1 MITDMDAAV
10 KIYLSEVKYEV
21 KFDTWRSEK
30 SVNDELKTRNK
41 QTSKVNTA
49 YDDDRAE
56 DWLVRKIQDA
66 IDNVYGECRWCIHDR
81 SQFESDEILENPTEW
96 TIHFIFADSWR
107 GSVKAL
113 KRHVHRYICEYVLSQ
128 WYRAAQPGVAA
139 TYSYSADEELS
150 KVYEEARNERVVLE
164 PWRL

>member
-1 MITDMDAAV
+1 MDATV

-30 SVNDELKTRNK
+30 STNDMLKARNK
-41 QTSKVNTA
+41 ETSRVSTA
-49 YDDDRAE
+49 YNDDRAE

-66 IDNVYGECRWCIHDR
+66 IDNVYGECKWCIHDR
-81 SQFESDEILENPTEW
+81 SQFESDEIQENPSEW
-96 TIHFIFADSWR
+96 TIHFIFHESWR

-113 KRHVHRYICEYVLSQ
+113 KRHIHRYVCEYVLAQ
-128 WYRAAQPGVAA
+128 WYRAAQPDVAA
-139 TYSYSADEELS
+139 TYSFSADDELG
-150 KVYEEARNERVVLE
+150 KVYEEARSERVILE